1 VVALQRDACV
11 AALAALREEERQRR
25 ATTTTTTAAHYV
37 SHDALRQD
45 RAKGVTPAVGPRDVS
60 PAPLTLAQEIGW
72 SAHEAPSGEPRH
84 SKRQCE
90 ETKFAQ
96 KLHEAGFL

>member
-1 VVALQRDACV
+1 VS
-11 AALAALREEERQRR
+11 ALAALREEERQQQL
-25 ATTTTTTAAHYV
+25 APTTTTSAPAAAHYV
-37 SHDALRQD
+37 SHEALRQD
-45 RAKGVTPAVGPRDVS
+45 RAKGVTSAVGPRDVS

-72 SAHEAPSGEPRH
+72 RAHEAPLGGSIRH